1 MAVTSIAGRL
11 LGSILALVG
20 VSLLA
25 AAFVLEHQTP
35 GFDVHIWISLGAVL
49 VPIAAGSFMLIR
61 RVDRRIESLRA
72 SAEALGQGLPGIR
85 VAVDA
90 HDEIASFGRGLNAVA
105 ARFEDQLDTLR
116 RERDASAA
124 VLSNLRQ
131 GIALLSND
139 LTIDHANPRFWAIVG
154 VAAPAGQPRLA
165 AARQPILEEIA
176 QEAIAT
182 GASLIR
188 EISIYVEDR
197 NEYEVSVVPVRG
209 TSGPNAWLLSIEDLR
224 PERKM
229 ANLRREFVA
238 NASHELK
245 TPLTSIRG
253 YAETLLQGGLEDEAN
268 RGRFVET
275 IRVQAERLEALV
287 EDLLQL
293 ADLERPDAALEVKDW
308 DVSSIVRDLAAT
320 FEDLA
325 TRRGLRLE
333 VDARPGIRAR
343 VDRKR
348 IELALRNLL
357 DNAIKYTD
365 AGVVSARVERTSSA
379 IRVSVSDT
387 GRGIEP
393 EHLPRLF
400 ERFYRVEQGRSRALG
415 GTGLGLSIVK
425 HAIQLHGGH
434 VGVDSKVGEGSS
446 FWFEIVPDGPHL
458 RS

>member
-1 MAVTSIAGRL
+1 MDVTSIAGRL
-11 LGSILALVG
+11 FGSILVLVA

-25 AAFVLEHQTP
+25 AGLVLERRAP
-35 GFDVHIWISLGAVL
+35 GFDVRVWTVLGALL
-49 VPIAAGSFMLIR
+49 VPIAVGSYVLIR
-61 RVDRRIESLRA
+61 RLDRRLDSLRA
-72 SAEALGQGLPGIR
+72 SAEELGSGRPGIR
-85 VAVDA
+85 VPVDS
-90 HDEIASFGRGLNAVA
+90 HDELASLGRGLNAVA
-105 ARFEDQLDTLR
+105 ARFEEQLDTLR
-116 RERDASAA
+116 RERDASGA
-124 VLSNLRQ
+124 VLANLRQ

-139 LTIDHANPRFWAIVG
+139 LSIDHANPRFWEL
-154 VAAPAGQPRLA
+154 VAVAPPAGRPRLA
-165 AARQPILEEIA
+165 AARQPLLEEIA
-176 QEAIAT
+176 DEAIRT
-182 GASLIR
+182 GRSLIR
-188 EISIYVEDR
+188 EITIYVEEG

-209 TSGPNAWLLSIEDLR
+209 ASGPEAWLLSIEDLR

-268 RGRFVET
+268 RARFVET
-275 IRVQAERLEALV
+275 IRAQADRLEALV

-293 ADLERPDAALEVKDW
+293 AELERPDAALDVKDW
-308 DVSSIVRDLAAT
+308 DLSAIVRDLASS

-325 TRRGLRLE
+325 ERRGLKLE

-365 AGVVSARVERTSSA
+365 GGVVSVRVERTSSA

-387 GRGIEP
+387 GRGIAP

-400 ERFYRVEQGRSRALG
+400 ERFYRVEQGRARALG

-425 HAIQLHGGH
+425 HAIQLHGGS
-434 VGVDSKVGEGSS
+434 VGVDSRVGEGSS
-446 FWFEIVPDGPHL
+446 FWFEVSPDGPHL
-458 RS
+458 RP